1 MILSEVLERFTKRAP
16 ICVMARAIL
25 ERVLSPTVINQW
37 FDRSA
42 TRQYP
47 RRRLF
52 SSVVDLMAWVV
63 CRVRPSLHAAYPG
76 GEEPLEG
83 SLRSRYEKV
92 ERMETGVSEALVRHT
107 AQELPPVIE
116 ALEAELP
123 AWVPGYRVKILD
135 GNHLA
140 GTEHRLKPLRM
151 TRAGALPGQ
160 ARVILDPQLMLAS
173 EVVLCEDGHAQ
184 ERSLT
189 ERILARAKANE
200 VWVADRHFC
209 TKAVLFGFAQRQAD
223 FVIRQHAT
231 TLKIDRI
238 GESGPQG
245 RTDKG
250 LLFEQAMTLKGQR
263 DEFLEVRRVTVK
275 LDQPTRDG
283 EWEIYLL
290 THLPAAVLDAGQ
302 VASLYRRRWTV
313 ETAFQELGVTLEGE
327 IDTLGYPNKAA
338 LFTFCLARVSDH
350 LLSVVKAALRAAH
363 GEEVVQQTLSSDSL
377 AEEIAG
383 TRRGLEMAIPDETW
397 GVVAELTVIEF
408 AALLKEW
415 ASHAR
420 LAAYRKHPRG
430 PRKPRPPR
438 ERCGKIKHVATSR
451 LLLVRRAAA

>member
-1 MILSEVLERFTKRAP
+1 MILSEVLERFIKRAP
-16 ICVMARAIL
+16 ICVMARAVL
-25 ERVLSPTVINQW
+25 ERVLSPTVINEW

-47 RRRLF
+47 RKRLF

-327 IDTLGYPNKAA
+327 IDTLGYPKAPCSPSA
-338 LFTFCLARVSDH
+338 WRGCLTTFC
-350 LLSVVKAALRAAH
+350 
-363 GEEVVQQTLSSDSL
+363 
-377 AEEIAG
+377 
-383 TRRGLEMAIPDETW
+383 PW
-397 GVVAELTVIEF
+397 
-408 AALLKEW
+408 
-415 ASHAR
+415 
-420 LAAYRKHPRG
+420 
-430 PRKPRPPR
+430 
-438 ERCGKIKHVATSR
+438 
-451 LLLVRRAAA
+451 

>member
-16 ICVMARAIL
+16 IGVMARAIL

-42 TRQYP
+42 TRQYT
-47 RRRLF
+47 RKRLF
-52 SSVVDLMAWVV
+52 STIVDLMAWVV
-63 CRVRPSLHAAYPG
+63 CRVRPSRHAAYPG
-76 GEEPLEG
+76 GEESLEG

-107 AQELPPVIE
+107 AQELRPVIE
-116 ALEAELP
+116 AMGAELP

-200 VWVADRHFC
+200 GWVADRHFC
-209 TKAVLFGFAQRQAD
+209 TTAFLFGFAQRQAD

-238 GESGPQG
+238 GESGAQG
-245 RTDKG
+245 RTDTG
-250 LLFEQAMTLKGQR
+250 LLFAQAMTLKGPR

-283 EWEIYLL
+283 EWEIPLL

-302 VASLYRRRWTV
+302 VASLSRRRWTV
-313 ETAFQELGVTLEGE
+313 ETAFQELEATLEGK

-350 LLSVVKAALRAAH
+350 LLSMVKAALRAAH
-363 GEEVVQQTLSSDSL
+363 GEEVVQQPLSSDSL

-420 LAAYRKHPRG
+420 LAAYRKPPVAPGSPAHPAKG
-430 PRKPRPPR
+430 
-438 ERCGKIKHVATSR
+438 
-451 LLLVRRAAA
+451 AARSSM